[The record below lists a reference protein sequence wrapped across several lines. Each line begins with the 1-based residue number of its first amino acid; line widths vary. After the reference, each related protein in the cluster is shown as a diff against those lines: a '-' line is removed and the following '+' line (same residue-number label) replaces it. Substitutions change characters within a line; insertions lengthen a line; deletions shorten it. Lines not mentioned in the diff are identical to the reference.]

1 MKPTLISGP
10 WRAWPVVFAV
20 LVALAVAGVAMNA
33 PAQGEGEGEGGIEE
47 EGLGIE
53 EEGLGLEEEEGLGI
67 DPEDTEGE
75 EPEEVGEGLG
85 ELEGREEADR
95 EKEDEEPRESFLSM
109 LRQGGFLMWIL
120 LGIQIVVLTLVLESA
135 FNVNTLKVLPV
146 DFVEA
151 IEEDFEKNDV
161 DAVVQK
167 CEDNPGM
174 LSNVLHAGLT
184 APSPAEADVKE
195 AIELAGEHEGE
206 SFMTHVGYLSI
217 FGVIA
222 PMVGLLGTVIGMIIA
237 FSKVAFAEAIGSP
250 QLLAGGIYTALFTT
264 AFGLI
269 IGIPAMFMYYYFK
282 NRGIK
287 ILMIVENSV
296 KRFMKWRSQ
305 PDNTG
310 LPRGGL
316 VPQRLVLLVDEGLSN
331 AFVGLMPIIGF
342 ILGPFAIAK
351 AVKAK
356 AELRELGG
364 NPGGAQAVEAWKATM
379 ALTLGVVD
387 IAIWPV
393 VMVLV
398 LVIRSLVG

>member
-20 LVALAVAGVAMNA
+20 LVAFVMAGVTMNA
-33 PAQGEGEGEGGIEE
+33 AAQDDDDPIIEEGEGELEID
-47 EGLGIE
+47 
-53 EEGLGLEEEEGLGI
+53 GLEDDDPLGI
-67 DPEDTEGE
+67 DPEDD
-75 EPEEVGEGLG
+75 EPEETGEKLD
-85 ELEGREEADR
+85 ELEGREAAAR
-95 EKEDEEPRESFLSM
+95 EREDEGPRQSFLGM
-109 LRQGGFLMWIL
+109 LGQGGFLMWIL
-120 LGIQIVVLTLVLESA
+120 LGIQIVVLTLILESA

-237 FSKVAFAEAIGSP
+237 FSKVAFEQAIGKAH
-250 QLLAGGIYTALFTT
+250 LLAGGIYTALFTT

-364 NPGGAQAVEAWKATM
+364 NPGGTQAVEAWKATM

-398 LVIRSLVG
+398 LVIKSLVSTGGG

>member
-1 MKPTLISGP
+1 
-10 WRAWPVVFAV
+10 
-20 LVALAVAGVAMNA
+20 
-33 PAQGEGEGEGGIEE
+33 
-47 EGLGIE
+47 
-53 EEGLGLEEEEGLGI
+53 
-67 DPEDTEGE
+67 
-75 EPEEVGEGLG
+75 
-85 ELEGREEADR
+85 
-95 EKEDEEPRESFLSM
+95 M

-356 AELRELGG
+356 AELREIGG
-364 NPGGAQAVEAWKATM
+364 NPGGTQAVEAWKATM
-379 ALTLGVVD
+379 ALALGIVD

-393 VMVLV
+393 VMVLI
-398 LVIRSLVG
+398 LVVKSLVG